1 MCKKKTEILFL
12 YKKSG
17 VSLPIVCSEINLLF
31 RPETQRPTDIASIPD
46 KRLAQ
51 NNFTYPEKITG
62 GRLII
67 NELVFFGLLFFR
79 GGDVR

>member
-1 MCKKKTEILFL
+1 MCKKQTEILFL

-17 VSLPIVCSEINLLF
+17 VCLPIVCSEINLLF
-31 RPETQRPTDIASIPD
+31 RPETRRPTDIACISD
-46 KRLAQ
+46 KRMFK

-62 GRLII
+62 RGLII
-67 NELVFFGLLFFR
+67 NELVFFDLLFFR